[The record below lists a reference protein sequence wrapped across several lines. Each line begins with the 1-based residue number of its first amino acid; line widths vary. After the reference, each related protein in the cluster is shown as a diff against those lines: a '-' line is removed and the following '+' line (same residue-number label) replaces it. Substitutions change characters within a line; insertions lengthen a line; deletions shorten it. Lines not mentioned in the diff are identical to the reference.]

1 LSITAD
7 KYTINKL
14 GNKTIMLETNIALP
28 SKPRIVTEEDFRG
41 VYEIDGLFPGYG
53 HTLGNSLRR
62 IILSS
67 LSGAAITQVKI
78 DGASH
83 EFSTLEG
90 IKEDVITMLLNI
102 KRIRIASHSNEPI
115 TITLKKK
122 GAGIVTAGDIICP
135 SQVEILSKDQVIG
148 EITTKTGELNIEMKV
163 EQGLGYIPREV
174 HQKDK
179 VEIGTIALDA
189 VFTPIRRANYEVE
202 NMRVGDRTDYN
213 RLRVFIETDGTM
225 SPREALEASIEV
237 MIHQLKAIIGFQD
250 QNNER
255 SEVVVV
261 EAPSVADKADI
272 DPDVLKTRIETLELS
287 SRTLTALE
295 EANIR
300 TIGGLVRKKKD
311 DILALDGIGP
321 KGVDEI
327 VALLQN
333 LGVGLC
339 E

>member
-1 LSITAD
+1 
-7 KYTINKL
+7 
-14 GNKTIMLETNIALP
+14 MLETNIALP
-28 SKPRIVTEEDFRG
+28 SKPRIVTEEEFRG
-41 VYEIDGLFPGYG
+41 IYEIDGLYPGYG

-67 LSGAAITQVKI
+67 LPGAAITQVKI
-78 DGASH
+78 NGAEH
-83 EFSTLEG
+83 EFSALDG
-90 IKEDVITMLLNI
+90 IKEDVITILLNI
-102 KRIRIASHSNEPI
+102 KRIRLALHGSEPV

-122 GAGIVTAGDIICP
+122 GAGVVTAADIVAP
-135 SQVEILSKDQVIG
+135 SQVEILSKDQPIA
-148 EITTKTGELNIEMKV
+148 EITAKSTELEIEMKV
-163 EQGLGYIPREV
+163 EEGMGYVPREV

-213 RLRVFIETDGTM
+213 RLRVFIETDGTI
-225 SPREALEASIEV
+225 SPREALEQSIEV

-250 QNNER
+250 QS
-255 SEVVVV
+255 SE
-261 EAPSVADKADI
+261 EPTQSVAAEQEKGEI
-272 DPDVLKTRIETLELS
+272 DPDVLKTRIETLDLS

-327 VALLQN
+327 IALLKG
-333 LGVGLC
+333 LGVSLS